1 MKNHFASINNQ
12 KDLTD
17 YIDDLNILLM
27 NYLIKAKFAI
37 LFNTTDGM
45 NDVIYTQTHY
55 IYNNY
60 TYFSKKISDKK
71 KYQTL
76 IDKAGNDNAC
86 VDILYHIK
94 DSIYYFPILE
104 ICDVENIYESRF
116 SSKLSGFLTRTREIY
131 LSFIQDRNEKDMTI
145 KYYTSYQFQS
155 INLFEYVFYV
165 SFLGNLE
172 ESYIKPDLK
181 NMINSLT
188 NFILI
193 IFIIMII
200 FQIFNYV
207 QGSFIILDR
216 FVRTLEVYNVIGKF
230 FEKKEHEKKEKK

>member
-230 FEKKEHEKKEKK
+230 FEKKENENKEKK

>member
-1 MKNHFASINNQ
+1 MKNNFASISTQ

-45 NDVIYTQTHY
+45 NDLIYTQTHY

-60 TYFSKKISDKK
+60 TFFSKKINDKK
-71 KYQTL
+71 KYQLL

-86 VDILYHIK
+86 IDILYHIK
-94 DSIYYFPILE
+94 DSIYYSSILD
-104 ICDVENIYESRF
+104 ICDVENIYESRY

-131 LSFIQDRNEKDMTI
+131 LSFIQDRNEQDMCT
-145 KYYTSYQFQS
+145 KYYSSYQFQS

-181 NMINSLT
+181 HMINELT

-230 FEKKEHEKKEKK
+230 FEKKEHENKEKK